1 MKISILKSV
10 YILVFLLFGCL
21 ENVTASIVM
30 VLQHKNGETIR
41 YSFSVHP
48 IMSFDDKMI
57 ILSTDE
63 AEITYAM
70 SDYEKLYFEDETSK
84 IENIRNTEEA
94 DTVFVYD
101 TIGRLIKK
109 SKSVLNYSHFN
120 LPKGVYIIKQGKSSI
135 KISIK

>member
-1 MKISILKSV
+1 MKISILKYV

-21 ENVTASIVM
+21 ENVMASTVM

-70 SDYEKLYFEDETSK
+70 SDYEKLYFEELDK
-84 IENIRNTEEA
+84 DRA
-94 DTVFVYD
+94 M
-101 TIGRLIKK
+101 
-109 SKSVLNYSHFN
+109 
-120 LPKGVYIIKQGKSSI
+120 
-135 KISIK
+135 

>member
-1 MKISILKSV
+1 
-10 YILVFLLFGCL
+10 
-21 ENVTASIVM
+21 
-30 VLQHKNGETIR
+30 
-41 YSFSVHP
+41 
-48 IMSFDDKMI
+48 MSFDDKMI